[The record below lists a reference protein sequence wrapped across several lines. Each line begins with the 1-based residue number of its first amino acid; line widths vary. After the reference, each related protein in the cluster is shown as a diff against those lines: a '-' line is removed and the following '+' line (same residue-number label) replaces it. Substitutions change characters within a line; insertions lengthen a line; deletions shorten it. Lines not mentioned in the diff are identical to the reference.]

1 MGPCRHLKIHMHKT
15 LSEPQ
20 YTHREHKSNL
30 DLFLK
35 KSSESKRQ
43 THSWGSWFL
52 YILPSCLARYWSIS
66 SSWTCDAE
74 CERDME
80 DEAEEDREEWGCA
93 VSMFSLEEPA
103 DDGKRKSMSPCLDR
117 KSVWKCY
124 RINIFFL
131 NAQFKVVLSKEKHTM
146 VSQWTLLLFFL
157 LLLPSE
163 QNVMFRLWINIKPN
177 LHRGKYKITMC
188 TFKAILTCSM

>member
-1 MGPCRHLKIHMHKT
+1 MNYFPTEGEKKKKKKNSHIHVLTSKGTQWTHFPMGPCRHLKIHMHKT

-117 KSVWKCY
+117 KSV
-124 RINIFFL
+124 
-131 NAQFKVVLSKEKHTM
+131 
-146 VSQWTLLLFFL
+146 
-157 LLLPSE
+157 
-163 QNVMFRLWINIKPN
+163 
-177 LHRGKYKITMC
+177 
-188 TFKAILTCSM
+188 